1 MPRARALAC
10 SNDARFARTRSYS
23 QSDLSSF
30 LMIWGNT
37 YGLMLVVLLM
47 GNGLIEMPR
56 KFWRLA
62 HPAVHLARLQFRAT
76 LIDSE
81 LYEAQTELHDA
92 ERVVERMHA
101 SVGVE
106 LKPYINI
113 VLETCQS
120 FRCAALGVQ

>member
-1 MPRARALAC
+1 MV
-10 SNDARFARTRSYS
+10 
-23 QSDLSSF
+23 
-30 LMIWGNT
+30 WGNT

-81 LYEAQTELHDA
+81 LYEAQTELQDA

-101 SVGVE
+101 SGVVE
-106 LKPYINI
+106 LKAYINI
-113 VLETCQS
+113 VLETCQG
-120 FRCAALGVQ
+120 FRCAALGVR